1 MGNCFTSSGDEE
13 RVVQI
18 KAQLPTLKEQGNS
31 ANPTPKEAKPDDARH
46 SPDAIRAFS

>member
-13 RVVQI
+13 RAVQI
-18 KAQLPTLKEQGNS
+18 KAQLPALKEQQS
-31 ANPTPKEAKPDDARH
+31 TDPAPKVAKPGDARH